1 MSPPVELERRIDARP
16 ETVFSFLTDPIRY
29 ARWMGVSAQLD
40 PRPGGIYRVTVP
52 QGFVAV
58 GEFVEVDPPRR
69 VVFTWGWEG
78 DGPVPPGSSRVEIT
92 LAADGDTGTLLRLSH
107 TGLPDDEATVL
118 HEQGWDRY
126 LDRLVL
132 ISTGGSVGPDG
143 A

>member
-1 MSPPVELERRIDARP
+1 MMRPLVLERRIAARP
-16 ETVFSFLTDPIRY
+16 EIVFSYLTDPARY
-29 ARWMGVSAQLD
+29 VRWMGVDAELD
-40 PRPGGIYRVTVP
+40 ARPGGTYRVTVP

-92 LAADGDTGTLLRLSH
+92 LTPDGDGTLLQLTHSD
-107 TGLPDDEATVL
+107 LPDEEARDV

-126 LDRLVL
+126 LRRLAVT
-132 ISTGGSVGPDG
+132 SAGGDPGPDT